1 MSKIEAW
8 WRKEGSFEL
17 NKALIELV
25 GEHLGYVP
33 IMNLLE
39 SYESLSI
46 NEKEDLLP
54 IMVEDGCKIRKQVFD
69 DGSSIY
75 SIWVK

>member
-8 WRKEGSFEL
+8 WRKEGSIEL